1 MHIIFYLT
9 VLLLD
14 LFLKTGNK
22 FWKLYVVTIT
32 GKQASRAINEVTV
45 ELRTCCRQES
55 RGRSPFVGQ
64 RLGHPAKALRAE
76 QHQVR
81 PSQRG

>member
-45 ELRTCCRQES
+45 ELRTCCQQES
-55 RGRSPFVGQ
+55 
-64 RLGHPAKALRAE
+64 
-76 QHQVR
+76 
-81 PSQRG
+81 